1 MLKIITKPF
10 IRELQKKVGKLAHVI
25 GVLFSG
31 INSAYICGVKMM
43 AGIHSVNLN
52 LNMDIQTSTK
62 TVL

>member
-1 MLKIITKPF
+1 MNDK
-10 IRELQKKVGKLAHVI
+10 KKVGKLAHVI

-31 INSAYICGVKMM
+31 INSAYICSVKMM